1 MVLKLLVCFHLKK
14 VSKDQ
19 ILLKE
24 GEKSPYFF
32 LVKDGEFEML
42 KRVKKDLRVDLDYR
56 QFVNKD
62 KFTEELTPNDIL
74 QKTLGF
80 NVD

>member
-74 QKTLGF
+74 
-80 NVD
+80 

>member
-42 KRVKKDLRVDLDYR
+42 KRVKKDLRVDLDY
-56 QFVNKD
+56 NED
-62 KFTEELTPNDIL
+62 L
-74 QKTLGF
+74 F
-80 NVD
+80 NRH